1 MHMTQKR
8 TKQIIGIG
16 ITAVVLYIG
25 LRHPDAVRAG
35 LSRFFGLFL
44 PLILGLAFA
53 MILNVPM
60 SLLERKLFRKTHRAF
75 LHKLRRPTA
84 ITLSVLLV
92 GALLALIMG
101 LIIPEL
107 IRAIRILSES
117 LIDLIGRIRN
127 MSEQELSSLPFGK
140 IIVGIDWDATLSAL
154 QNWLKDKGG
163 AIVNTAV
170 GTIGSLIGGVVN
182 FSFGLVF
189 AVYILANK
197 EKLKRQFT
205 RLLLAWLPQTV
216 CCHLFRVSAVVRVNF
231 RNFVAGQSLE
241 ALILGSLC
249 MLGMVLL
256 RIPYAL
262 MVGTLVGIGALIPVI
277 GAFAAAIVGAFIIF
291 TESPIGSLIFLIFLI
306 ILQQIDG
313 NLIYPRV
320 MGNRVNLS
328 PMWILAAVTV
338 GGSLAGPIGMLL
350 GVPVASTLS
359 VLLKEATEQREKKK
373 KGC

>member
-1 MHMTQKR
+1 MTQKR
-8 TKQIIGIG
+8 TKWLIGIG
-16 ITAVVLYIG
+16 IAAVALYFG
-25 LRHPDAVRAG
+25 LRHLGAIQEG

-60 SLLERKLFRKTHRAF
+60 GLLEKKLFRKTQRLF
-75 LHKLRRPTA
+75 WHKLRRPLA

-92 GALLALIMG
+92 GAVLALMIG

-107 IRAIRILSES
+107 IRAIKILSES
-117 LIDLIGRIRN
+117 LIDLIGRMRH

-154 QNWLKDKGG
+154 QDWLKNKGG

-170 GTIGSLIGGVVN
+170 GTIGSLIGGIVN
-182 FSFGLVF
+182 VSFGLVF

-205 RLLLAWLPQTV
+205 RLLLAWLPQAI
-216 CCHLFRVSAVVRVNF
+216 CCRLFRVSTVVRVNF
-231 RNFVAGQSLE
+231 RNFVAGQTLE

-277 GAFAAAIVGAFIIF
+277 GAFAAAIIGAFIIF
-291 TESPIGSLIFLIFLI
+291 TESPVGALIFLIFLI
-306 ILQQIDG
+306 VLQQIDG

-320 MGNRVNLS
+320 MGNRVKLS

-338 GGSLAGPIGMLL
+338 GGSLAGPVGMLL

-359 VLLKEATEQREKKK
+359 VLLEEATEQREKKK